1 MPPVANGPADPGI
14 ELMVARYGASYKWL
28 VMIAGLLGSM
38 SMVLSATMVNV
49 AIPSIMGAYGVGQDL
64 AQWAATAFLTT
75 MVASQ
80 LLNAWMVGAFGQRIV
95 FSFALAFFCAGSFI
109 GSISPNIE
117 ILIFSVVAGEGL
129 ELPTFGL

>member
-1 MPPVANGPADPGI
+1 MPPVANGPVDRGI

-64 AQWAATAFLTT
+64 AQWLD
-75 MVASQ
+75 
-80 LLNAWMVGAFGQRIV
+80 
-95 FSFALAFFCAGSFI
+95 
-109 GSISPNIE
+109 
-117 ILIFSVVAGEGL
+117 
-129 ELPTFGL
+129 